1 MPPGPVEGR
10 TQEQARRIQLI
21 SNWHNENY
29 EINTIKFMKLTKSI
43 QVTAEF
49 ERATVV
55 RRGDNLALE
64 GDRDFAT
71 TTSKEY
77 RAMSATAAGKA
88 RAVRRRT
95 WTKQGGIHSSKIFTQ
110 FVPRSIA

>member
-1 MPPGPVEGR
+1 M
-10 TQEQARRIQLI
+10 
-21 SNWHNENY
+21 
-29 EINTIKFMKLTKSI
+29 
-43 QVTAEF
+43 QVVGEF

-77 RAMSATAAGKA
+77 RAVTAGKA

-95 WTKQGGIHSSKIFTQ
+95 WTKQGGIHSSKIIFTPILPSLNCLALKKGHP
-110 FVPRSIA
+110 VTT